1 MLKKILLTLV
11 IFALVITSAF
21 SAPLRFVFGDLGQH
35 PEILMGFAPSYLLSG
50 VGYRGFELREGDVSE
65 IQLLLGFGY
74 NQRKVWQDKYTG
86 KVIDKDPIVYDVL
99 QTDLV
104 LRFVQGFG
112 TSPVAGKDLVSLT
125 LSYEGKLEANVDSMV
140 KGKLRKNNRL

>member
-1 MLKKILLTLV
+1 
-11 IFALVITSAF
+11 
-21 SAPLRFVFGDLGQH
+21 
-35 PEILMGFAPSYLLSG
+35 MGFAPSYLLSG

-125 LSYEGKLEANVDSMV
+125 LTVGTTVNQQSWILP
-140 KGKLRKNNRL
+140 LRLIPASDIRHACQVSIWKAKA